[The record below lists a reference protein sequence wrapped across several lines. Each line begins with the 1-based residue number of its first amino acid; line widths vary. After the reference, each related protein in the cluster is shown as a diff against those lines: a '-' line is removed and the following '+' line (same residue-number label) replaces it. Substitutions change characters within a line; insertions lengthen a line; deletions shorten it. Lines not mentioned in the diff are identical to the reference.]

1 MSKIIVTVATV
12 AVALAAGQTAGA
24 LRYTLT
30 STATGARAAQI
41 DSQDASVEFAD
52 VTPGEYTV
60 SVGRLDGA
68 GDVIGALVVGAIT
81 VPEVTPETVDVPV
94 SITLALG

>member
-30 STATGARAAQI
+30 STANGAQVAQL
-41 DSQDASVEFAD
+41 DSQEVSVEFND
-52 VTPGEYTV
+52 VAPGEYTV
-60 SVGRLDGA
+60 SVGRLDGNGA
-68 GDVIGALVVGAIT
+68 VIGASVVGAIT
-81 VPEVTPETVDVPV
+81 VPEATPETVNVPV